1 MTRVFP
7 GSLLICALV
16 LVGGSLTLVSFGQSG
31 ALEDLFAAGDFRGA
45 REALAVPGQGIDP
58 DTELFWRMRLETRP
72 EMALTLAAGTFTD
85 EPGDRPLELAAR
97 LDSAAMEFTRGKFGE
112 CLAVLEPVI
121 GHDPRSVPGSAF
133 LWAGLAHRALGR
145 LQQSRE
151 MLASVQP
158 GDEAFPLARY
168 YLGDIALDQGD
179 PVLAQR
185 YLEAAREAGGDRIG
199 VLADAARW
207 RALEA
212 QGETDAAAELLAGL
226 RSLPADRLALLD
238 LHLESP
244 GSAAPAGDEEE
255 PGEGEAPPVDDRE
268 RYCLQ
273 FGAFADRSLAL
284 AFVRRHQEALPDLR
298 IERSADET
306 GRNFYKVRSG
316 GFASPVQARNEA
328 NLLKSRLGIDVF
340 VVERD
345 AARGS
350 QD

>member
-1 MTRVFP
+1 MTRAFP
-7 GSLLICALV
+7 GRPLISALV
-16 LVGGSLTLVSFGQSG
+16 LVGLSLTLVSFGQSG
-31 ALEDLFAAGDFRGA
+31 ALEDLFAAGDYQGA
-45 REALAVPGQGIDP
+45 REALAAPGQGIDP
-58 DTELFWRMRLETRP
+58 DSELFWRMRLETRP
-72 EMALTLAAGTFTD
+72 EVVLTLAGGTFTD
-85 EPGDRPLELAAR
+85 EPDERPLELAAR
-97 LDSAAMEFTRGKFGE
+97 LEAASIEFTRGKFGE
-112 CLAVLEPVI
+112 CLAVLEPVLRQ
-121 GHDPRSVPGSAF
+121 DSSSVPGAAF

-151 MLASVQP
+151 LLASVLP

-207 RALEA
+207 RALES
-212 QGETDAAAELLAGL
+212 QGETGPAAELLARL
-226 RSLPADRLALLD
+226 RQLPADRLALLD
-238 LHLESP
+238 LPQESP
-244 GSAAPAGDEEE
+244 GSETTAGETGEEL
-255 PGEGEAPPVDDRE
+255 APPDDDRE

-284 AFVRRHQEALPDLR
+284 AFVRRHQADLPDLR
-298 IERSADET
+298 IERSRDET

-316 GFASPVQARNEA
+316 GFASPVQARSEA
-328 NLLKSRLGIDVF
+328 NQLKSRLGIDVF
-340 VVERD
+340 VIERD
-345 AARGS
+345 ADPGS